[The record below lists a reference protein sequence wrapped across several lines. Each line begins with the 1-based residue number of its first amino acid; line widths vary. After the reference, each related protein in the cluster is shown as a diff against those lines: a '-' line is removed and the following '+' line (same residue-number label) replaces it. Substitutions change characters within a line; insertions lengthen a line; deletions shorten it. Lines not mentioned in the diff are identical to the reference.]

1 MELPQPRFSQSS
13 PIARAAVLCVV
24 ACLFFAG
31 ANALGKAAQTMLPGP
46 ELHPLQVAAA
56 RFVFGFLTVSPL
68 LLVQGRAVLK
78 TEIPF
83 RHLQRV
89 LLGFSGVL
97 LGFWALKTMALAD
110 AISIMW
116 SAPLFALVF
125 AAWFLREHVGARRWL
140 AAAIGFAGVIV
151 LMRPGDGALQP
162 AAMLVLAAALVTG
175 AEVATIRVLATRDS
189 AATILLLNNAFGA
202 VIATLLAA
210 PFLVVPS
217 LEQGLALAG
226 VGVVM
231 VSGQA
236 IFLQSLKLAEASQI
250 APFYY
255 ATIVWA
261 ALIGV
266 FAFGE
271 TLDWG
276 FWLGAGLIAVG
287 GLAVT
292 RGQPAP
298 AADQAAKSRITA

>member
-1 MELPQPRFSQSS
+1 MKLSTPQFSPKS
-13 PIARAAVLCVV
+13 PMARAAVLCVV

-56 RFVFGFLTVSPL
+56 RFVFGFLTVSPFL
-68 LLVQGRAVLK
+68 LMRGPSALK
-78 TEIPF
+78 TAIPF

-89 LLGFSGVL
+89 LLGFTGVL

-125 AAWFLREHVGARRWL
+125 AAWFLREHVGVRRWL
-140 AAAIGFAGVIV
+140 AAAIGFAGVVV
-151 LMRPGDGALQP
+151 LMRPGAGTLEP
-162 AAMLVLAAALVTG
+162 AALLALAAAFVTG
-175 AEVATIRVLATRDS
+175 AEVATIRVLAMRDS
-189 AATILLLNNAFGA
+189 AVTILLINNALGV
-202 VIATLLAA
+202 VIALALAA
-210 PFLVVPS
+210 PFLVMPS
-217 LEQGLALAG
+217 FEQGLALAG

-266 FAFGE
+266 VVFGE

-276 FWLGAGLIAVG
+276 FWLGAGLIAAG

-292 RGQPAP
+292 RGRSRP
-298 AADQAAKSRITA
+298 ADQAAKSRITA